1 MLTSTQ
7 LFLVPYILGKASQK
21 QPWDSL
27 FCLVIS
33 KWRPV
38 LHLVSR
44 ESSYPWPS
52 GPGRWQCLSYSLISG
67 MLCNPAP
74 LRLIYP
80 LLHFRRPAY
89 KLLTDHLLLHN
100 ARPSFLVCVMENK
113 LRARTEAFALFQFTQ
128 ISASPWLQFCRS
140 LAYMHSHGKA

>member
-7 LFLVPYILGKASQK
+7 LFLVPYVLGKASQK

-44 ESSYPWPS
+44 ESSYTWPS

-67 MLCNPAP
+67 MLCNPVP

-89 KLLTDHLLLHN
+89 KVLTDHLLLHN
-100 ARPSFLVCVMENK
+100 ARPSFFSLCDGEQAESMNWSFCSISVYTDQCFSMAAV
-113 LRARTEAFALFQFTQ
+113 LQ
-128 ISASPWLQFCRS
+128 ILSIHA
-140 LAYMHSHGKA
+140 